1 MLDLSNKR
9 VLVTGVSSVIGAEIA
24 QTIIALGGSV
34 IGTSRNQDS
43 TLVTQLSLH
52 NAFESVHWDALNDP
66 DFLDSNTGFDGW
78 VHCIGAIHPQPIKY
92 LSEAGNEGLFQ
103 VNYFSATR
111 IASALLKRNLL
122 MSKASIVFI
131 SSVSSHYPYRGGSTY
146 AASKAALET
155 FAKALALEVSAK
167 SIRVNTLVCGLV
179 KSPMFDASKETFS
192 SKEVEQVEA
201 KYPLGIGVPSD
212 VAKPC
217 AFLLSN
223 YAEWVTGAQLLL
235 DGGLMLN
242 V

>member
-1 MLDLSNKR
+1 MLNLSNKR

-34 IGTSRNQDS
+34 VGTSRNQES

-52 NAFESVHWDALNDP
+52 DAFGYAHWDAMNDP
-66 DFLDSNTGFDGW
+66 GFLDPDNGFDGW

-111 IASALLKRNLL
+111 MASALLKLHLL
-122 MSKASIVFI
+122 KPKASVVFI
-131 SSVSSHYPYRGGSTY
+131 SSVSSHYPYRGGATY

-179 KSPMFDASKETFS
+179 KTPMFDASKDTFS
-192 SKEVEQVEA
+192 SKELASVEA
-201 KYPLGIGVPSD
+201 KYPLGIGAPAD

-217 AFLLSN
+217 AFLLSD
-223 YAEWVTGAQLLL
+223 YAEWITGAQLLL
-235 DGGLMLN
+235 DGGLLLN